1 MNLQTHNSPDT
12 SHNQPLNTWTLMP
25 LMWIKL
31 QMNLKAGQYGSNDL
45 KPMQERLRPD
55 NMLDNAAATSDR
67 ASYSDYE
74 CVNIHQQ
81 PNN

>member
-1 MNLQTHNSPDT
+1 M
-12 SHNQPLNTWTLMP
+12 
-25 LMWIKL
+25 KF
-31 QMNLKAGQYGSNDL
+31 KAGQYGSNDP

-55 NMLDNAAATSDR
+55 DKLDNAALTSDR

-81 PNN
+81 PNNLILSCCIQVCCKWCRISQVTTGIL